1 MHAQIDSD
9 KNEQY
14 ITLLSLGESRLLAQR
29 SWVWLLEG
37 ELCWVALEPAE
48 EMQLLRGCTPGSGR
62 AGAQQSSGRL
72 CWEQLVCVWVTR
84 DRELGHGGGQELCSS
99 LLLG

>member
-14 ITLLSLGESRLLAQR
+14 ITLLSLGAPGSVLVGLAAGGGA
-29 SWVWLLEG
+29 VLG
-37 ELCWVALEPAE
+37 GTGAAE

-84 DRELGHGGGQELCSS
+84 DRELGHGAEQELCSS

>member
-48 EMQLLRGCTPGSGR
+48 EMQLLSGSGR

-72 CWEQLVCVWVTR
+72 CWEAVLVCVWVTR
-84 DRELGHGGGQELCSS
+84 DRELGHGAEQELCSS